1 MILLGLDTATSATAV
16 ALLRGDG
23 TIDEARDD
31 PQASERPHHT
41 SDALRLA
48 AGLLDAAGLDWRDL
62 DAIAV
67 GLGPGTFTGLRV
79 GVATARG
86 LAQSLAAPLIGV
98 SSLRALALPAL
109 AVGEQGGAQGGEQG
123 AAHVGEQLD
132 AQGPVLAVLD
142 ARRGEAFLAAY
153 GRGDGMLELAA
164 PQVLRPQEIAS
175 VVAQIDGPEPFAVGD
190 GALAFAAQLQAAGA
204 LIPPADSPLHLLR
217 AASICE
223 LAWRQG
229 AGKPLAGESLNEV
242 LPQYGRRPDAEIA
255 IEGAAR

>member
-16 ALLRGDG
+16 ALLRSDG
-23 TIDEARDD
+23 TIGEARDD

-41 SDALRLA
+41 SDALALA
-48 AGLLDAAGLDWRDL
+48 AGLLDTAGLDWRDL

-86 LAQSLAAPLIGV
+86 LAQSLAVPLIGV

-109 AVGEQGGAQGGEQG
+109 AVSAHGGAHG
-123 AAHVGEQLD
+123 GEQLD
-132 AQGPVLAVLD
+132 AQSPVLAVLD

-153 GRGDGMLELAA
+153 GRGEGMLELVE
-164 PQVLRPQEIAS
+164 PQVLRPEEIAS
-175 VVAQIDGPEPFAVGD
+175 AVAQIDGSEPVAVGD
-190 GALAFAAQLQAAGA
+190 GALAFAAQLQAAGV
-204 LIPPADSPLHLLR
+204 LIPPPDSPLHLLR

-223 LAWRQG
+223 IAQRAG
-229 AGKPLAGESLNEV
+229 AGEPLEEV